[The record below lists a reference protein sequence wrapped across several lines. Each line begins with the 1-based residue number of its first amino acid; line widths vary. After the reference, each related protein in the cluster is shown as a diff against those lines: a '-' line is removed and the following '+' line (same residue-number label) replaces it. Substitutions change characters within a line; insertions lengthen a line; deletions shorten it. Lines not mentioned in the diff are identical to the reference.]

1 MHMWSTMLN
10 SMMYIRHGHSSPPLA
25 AAGEMDLLAGRMAS
39 AAEAEAPPAE
49 LDAAG
54 SVLLHDSR

>member
-1 MHMWSTMLN
+1 MLN

-25 AAGEMDLLAGRMAS
+25 AAGEMDLLAGRMAA